1 MPEPCVSVVVCTRNR
16 ATELRQAL
24 DYWTRISAAIPWEL
38 ILVDNGSTDATQDVI
53 QQFASTTDIACRSV
67 LEPRPGLSRARNR
80 GWRAAR
86 APVIAF
92 TDDDCYPQPDYVSEL
107 WAGFGQPAIGYLGGQ
122 VLLYDPQDYPITIQ
136 TRAQRLDIPPRSF
149 VRAGLVHGANM
160 AARRTVL
167 EAVGGFDEMLGAG
180 TPFPAEDVD
189 FLSRAS
195 AAGFGGAYDPRPVVR
210 HHHER
215 RESAEIRQ
223 LQRAYDLGRGAYYA
237 KGFLDPARRRNI
249 ARGWLAIFRE
259 QRRYPHQVWGP
270 GPTTF
275 FELTGALC
283 YLGQLLSRRFTRA

>member
-16 ATELRQAL
+16 AAELRQAL
-24 DYWTRISAAIPWEL
+24 DHWTGISAVIPWEL
-38 ILVDNGSTDATQDVI
+38 IIVDNGSTDGTQDVI
-53 QQFASTTDIACRSV
+53 REFASATGIACRSV
-67 LEPRPGLSRARNR
+67 VEPRRGLSRARNC

-92 TDDDCYPQPDYVSEL
+92 TDDDCYPQPDYVTAL
-107 WAGFGQPAIGYLGGQ
+107 WAGFAQPPIGYLGGQ
-122 VLLYDPQDYPITIQ
+122 VLLYDLQDYPITIQ
-136 TRAQRLDIPPRSF
+136 TRAQRLEIPPRSF

-167 EAVGGFDEMLGAG
+167 QAVGGFDEMLGAG

-195 AAGFGGAYDPRPVVR
+195 AAGFWGAYDPAPAVR

-215 RESAEIRQ
+215 RESADIRR
-223 LQRAYDLGRGAYYA
+223 LQRSYDLGRGAYYV
-237 KGFLDPARRRNI
+237 KGLLDPARRASM
-249 ARGWLAIFRE
+249 ARGWVSIFRE
-259 QRRYPHQVWGP
+259 QVRHPHQVWGP

-275 FELTGALC
+275 FELAGALH
-283 YLGQLLSRRFTRA
+283 YLWQRLARRAGA